1 MTKKKSKKVDPKLLP
16 EVNIGMIGHVAHGKT
31 TLTNALT
38 GKLTLQHSEELKRGI
53 TIKLGYADATLYRC
67 KDCGFYFSNSD
78 HCPSCFSK
86 NIELLRTV
94 SFLDA
99 PGHETL
105 MATVLTAAPLMD
117 GALLLIAANQ
127 KCPQPQTREHLKAI
141 EIVGIKNV
149 VIVQNKIDLV
159 DKERVLENY
168 QEIKEFLKNTSIE
181 DAPIIPVSAQFNVN
195 VDRVIEAIQEKIPTP
210 KRDPKKSP
218 RMYTVRSFDVNK
230 PGTPIKKLKG
240 GVIGGSVVQ
249 GRIKVG
255 DEIEIRPGII
265 KGNKVEPLYTRVIGL
280 QKAGYNLEEVGPGG
294 LVGLMTNLDP
304 FLTKDDRLSGTIVGL
319 ANELPEN
326 RSEIEAEVS
335 LLERVVGE
343 KKERKAEPLRK
354 GEKVLINVATQ
365 RTIGLIKEI
374 KGSRVVFRLA
384 LPVVA
389 EQKQRIVISRQIDGR
404 WRLIGYGILT
414 S

>member
-1 MTKKKSKKVDPKLLP
+1 M
-16 EVNIGMIGHVAHGKT
+16 
-31 TLTNALT
+31 
-38 GKLTLQHSEELKRGI
+38 
-53 TIKLGYADATLYRC
+53 
-67 KDCGFYFSNSD
+67 
-78 HCPSCFSK
+78 
-86 NIELLRTV
+86 
-94 SFLDA
+94 
-99 PGHETL
+99 
-105 MATVLTAAPLMD
+105 
-117 GALLLIAANQ
+117 
-127 KCPQPQTREHLKAI
+127 
-141 EIVGIKNV
+141 
-149 VIVQNKIDLV
+149 
-159 DKERVLENY
+159 
-168 QEIKEFLKNTSIE
+168 
-181 DAPIIPVSAQFNVN
+181 
-195 VDRVIEAIQEKIPTP
+195 
-210 KRDPKKSP
+210 
-218 RMYTVRSFDVNK
+218 
-230 PGTPIKKLKG
+230 
-240 GVIGGSVVQ
+240 
-249 GRIKVG
+249 G